1 VQAGLCQRHLAD
13 PIVFPELFV
22 DILRKDKKNLDKV
35 IALQLEFQR
44 TNAVRYVPAKSP
56 TFSPLSPQRTARKLH
71 EVSIH
76 IFATTLNTYLFFGV
90 STALMIREPFIPDSF
105 T

>member
-44 TNAVRYVPAKSP
+44 TNAV
-56 TFSPLSPQRTARKLH
+56 
-71 EVSIH
+71 
-76 IFATTLNTYLFFGV
+76 
-90 STALMIREPFIPDSF
+90 
-105 T
+105 